1 LRDEIKKK
9 RISWIRDL
17 ITKFQNFS
25 DQTANG
31 HFHPKMASFQRKL
44 FITFFTHAPHL
55 CQLPHVPTMHLYY
68 HCNGPASSLRC
79 LGNCMAFS
87 GYIYILWGVNGSLG
101 KVKSFF

>member
-9 RISWIRDL
+9 
-17 ITKFQNFS
+17 KNFLNKGLDYKILKLQWS
-25 DQTANG
+25 NCNG
-31 HFHPKMASFQRKL
+31 HFHPKMVSFQRKS

-55 CQLPHVPTMHLYY
+55 CQLPHAPTMHLYY
-68 HCNGPASSLRC
+68 HCNDPASSLRC